1 MKNEEIVDLVI
12 KNLLEIELK
21 EYKIK
26 NESFFTGINSNI
38 ESIDIVSSIGFIED
52 ELEKNNI
59 ILTDLFEIIF
69 ENEELTFHKLRNL
82 ILENINK

>member
-26 NESFFTGINSNI
+26 KESFFTGINSNI
-38 ESIDIVSSIGFIED
+38 ESIDIVSSI
-52 ELEKNNI
+52 
-59 ILTDLFEIIF
+59 
-69 ENEELTFHKLRNL
+69 
-82 ILENINK
+82 

>member
-1 MKNEEIVDLVI
+1 
-12 KNLLEIELK
+12 
-21 EYKIK
+21 
-26 NESFFTGINSNI
+26 
-38 ESIDIVSSIGFIED
+38 IVSSIGFIED

>member
-26 NESFFTGINSNI
+26 KESFFTGINSNI